1 MFCFNRGVLAIG
13 LVLAVVLPFSDAV
26 GQSGRAD
33 IKAHRDIDY
42 IDGADYPDARDRLDV
57 FMPSDAS
64 GAPTVVF
71 FHGGGLVNGDKAQG
85 EFLAKALVP
94 RGIGVV
100 SANYRLSPTV
110 KHPAHLQDAAA
121 AFAWTVAHIADFG
134 GNPEKVYLAGHSAG
148 AYMAALLALDD
159 SYIREVGLAKSS
171 IHGSIPISPFLYV
184 EEVAPDRPKTVWGTD
199 VAAWRQASASSYIG
213 GGKPPLLFVYA
224 DGDADWRREQI
235 IRVARELESAGQ
247 SSVQTVEIADRTHA
261 SVVERLVEPD
271 DPGALQIADF
281 VLRSDGGVH

>member
-1 MFCFNRGVLAIG
+1 MFCVKRGFLAIG
-13 LVLAVVLPFSDAV
+13 LVLAVVIPFSDAE
-26 GQSGRAD
+26 GQSARAE
-33 IKAHRDIDY
+33 IEAHRDIDY
-42 IDGADYPDARDRLDV
+42 IDGTDYADARDRLDV
-57 FMPSDAS
+57 FMPGEAS
-64 GAPTVVF
+64 SVPTIVF

-110 KHPAHLQDAAA
+110 EHPAHLQDAAA

-134 GNPEKVYLAGHSAG
+134 GNPEEVYLAGHSAG

-159 SYIREVGLAKSS
+159 SYIREAGLAKSA

-199 VAAWRQASASSYIG
+199 PAVWRQASPSSYIS

-235 IRVARELESAGQ
+235 TRAARDLESAGQ
-247 SSVQTVEIADRTHA
+247 SSVKAVEIADRTHA

-271 DPGALQIADF
+271 DPGALQIAEF
-281 VLRSDGGVH
+281 VLRLGGGVQ